1 MVSKTELNA
10 MTLFKSL
17 DPLCSKKINT
27 KLRCSFAHHTITKF
41 AVIGTRDGCL
51 PALFDSCIPLWSSLS
66 TTQIEV

>member
-1 MVSKTELNA
+1 MVSKTELNT
-10 MTLFKSL
+10 MTLFKSV

-51 PALFDSCIPLWSSLS
+51 PALFD
-66 TTQIEV
+66 